1 MKVDSFPLL
10 MVLLF
15 YLSAFITILIYK
27 NEIAKKIAMCSSA
40 VGVVL
45 SFFVMMETVRN
56 GSFIYN
62 AGHFEAPW
70 GIELYVGRIEGIIS
84 FALMCIYLLISW
96 SSLYIIDAE
105 VDESR
110 VKLYYFLCN
119 ILIGSV
125 MGAVFTNDIFNAF
138 VFIEVGTL
146 ASCGIIVV
154 KNQKENYLATL
165 KYLILSSLGS
175 GLFLMGASFIYS
187 ITGNLNLS
195 YINAEL
201 SKVSGDYPTVILI
214 ATGLFTVGLGIKSAM
229 FPLHTWLP
237 DGHSSAPTS
246 SSALLSAIVLK
257 AFVLLY
263 IKILYRGI
271 GVDSMEIELVF
282 EILLV
287 LGSAGMIVGSLMAIA
302 QKELKR
308 MIAYSTVAQM
318 GYIFF
323 GIGLGTKSGLAFAIY
338 HIIAHAFAKSI
349 LFITAGNMV
358 KKAKSKYIEDLHGIG
373 REMPL
378 TMGVFTVASLSMVGI
393 PILPGFVSKWNLAL
407 ETIELGRYVLL
418 AVVLVSGLLNA
429 LYYFP
434 FIIGGYFRDKKSGEL
449 DYSRRLSLKERIPLY
464 IMTAGMVYAGAASN
478 EIIEL
483 FKAALG

>member
-1 MKVDSFPLL
+1 MKTDSFPLL
-10 MVLLF
+10 IILLF
-15 YLSAFITILIYK
+15 YLSAFMTILLYRNKAAK
-27 NEIAKKIAMCSSA
+27 NIAMASSA
-40 VGVVL
+40 LGLIL
-45 SFFVMMETVRN
+45 SFFVMMETLRS

-70 GIELYVGRIEGIIS
+70 GIELYIGRIEGIIG
-84 FALMCIYLLISW
+84 FALSAVYLLISW
-96 SSLYIIDAE
+96 SSLYSIDAE
-105 VDESR
+105 VEESR

-125 MGAVFTNDIFNAF
+125 MGVIFTNDIFNAF
-138 VFIEVGTL
+138 VFVEVGTL

-154 KNQKENYLATL
+154 KNKKENYLATL

-201 SKVSGDYPTVILI
+201 AKVSGEYPTVILI

-257 AFVLLY
+257 GFVLLY

-287 LGSAGMIVGSLMAIA
+287 LGSAGMIIGSLMAVA
-302 QKELKR
+302 QRELKR

-323 GIGLGTKSGLAFAIY
+323 GIGLATEAGLAFAIY

-349 LFITAGNMV
+349 LFISGGNMV
-358 KKAKSKYIEDLHGIG
+358 KKAKSKYISDLNGIG
-373 REMPL
+373 KEMPL
-378 TMGVFTVASLSMVGI
+378 TMGVFTIAALSMVGI

-434 FIIGGYFRDKKSGEL
+434 VIIGGYFRDKDSGEL
-449 DYSRRLSLKERIPLY
+449 DYSRRLSLKERMPLY
-464 IMTAGMVYAGAASN
+464 IMTIGMIYAGVASD

-483 FKAALG
+483 FKTALG